1 MPFSESSECQ
11 STKNKQTNKKKRKTK
26 EKKCTDKS
34 EPFFNFILMMIFIVK
49 LQNKIIR

>member
-11 STKNKQTNKKKRKTK
+11 STKNKQKNKKKRKTK

-34 EPFFNFILMMIFIVK
+34 EPFFNFYFNDDFYSKVTK
-49 LQNKIIR
+49 